1 MTRQDV
7 EIMAPVGSYES
18 LMAAINAGANSVY
31 FGVEQLNMRSK
42 SSNNFTI
49 EDLHNISSIC
59 AENGVKSYLT
69 LNTVMYD
76 HDIQVMRKVV
86 DAAKESAV
94 SAVIASDMA
103 AITYAREKG
112 VEVHISTQLN
122 VSNYEALKFYAQF
135 ADVVVLAR
143 ELNMTQVKNIYK
155 QIEENDLRGPYGERV
170 KIEMFVHGALCMA
183 ISGKCYMS
191 LHENNASAN
200 RGACQQTC
208 RKAYVVTEK
217 ETGHQLEIDHEYIM
231 SPKDLCTIGFLDKV
245 MAAGVRVLKI
255 EGRARSGEYVKRVV
269 ETYNEAVN
277 SILDNS
283 YTKDKIDRWE
293 RSLSE
298 VFNRG
303 FWDGYYL
310 GRKTGEWSKV
320 YGSKATKRKVYVGR
334 VTNYFGNIGVAEI
347 LVEASTISLG
357 ENVVIMG
364 PTTGVVE
371 TTIEEIRV
379 DLKPVEI
386 AEKGNLCSI
395 RVDRI
400 RRNDKLYKM
409 VDVEE
414 ES

>member
-1 MTRQDV
+1 MTRQDI

-42 SSNNFTI
+42 SSNNFTLD
-49 EDLHNISSIC
+49 DLRNIASIC
-59 AENGVKSYLT
+59 HENGVKSYLT

-76 HDIQVMRKVV
+76 HDLAMMRKIV
-86 DAAKESAV
+86 DAAKNSEV
-94 SAVIASDMA
+94 SAVIASDLA
-103 AITYAREKG
+103 AITYARAND

-143 ELNMTQVKNIYK
+143 ELNMTQVKNIHK
-155 QIEENDLRGPYGERV
+155 QIAEDDLRGPYGEPV

-217 ETGHQLEIDHEYIM
+217 ETGNQLEIDHEYIM
-231 SPKDLCTIGFLDKV
+231 SPKDLCTISFLDKV
-245 MAAGVRVLKI
+245 IGAGVQVLKI

-277 SILDNS
+277 AIIDGTYSQE
-283 YTKDKIDRWE
+283 KITMWE
-293 RSLSE
+293 GRLSE

-303 FWDGYYL
+303 FWDGYYM
-310 GRKTGEWSKV
+310 GRKMGEWSKV
-320 YGSKATKRKVYVGR
+320 YGSKATKRKVYVGKI
-334 VTNYFGNIGVAEI
+334 TNYFANIGIAEV
-347 LVEASTISLG
+347 LVEAAELYNG
-357 ENVVIMG
+357 ESIVVLG
-364 PTTGVVE
+364 PTTGAVEAVVS
-371 TTIEEIRV
+371 EIRV
-379 DLKPVEI
+379 DLKVTEM
-386 AEKGNLCSI
+386 ANKGVLCSLPLDK
-395 RVDRI
+395 V
-400 RRNDKLYKM
+400 RRGDKLYKM

-414 ES
+414 E

>member
-31 FGVEQLNMRSK
+31 FGIEQLNMRSK

-103 AITYAREKG
+103 AISYAREKG

-208 RKAYVVTEK
+208 RKAYIVTEK

-310 GRKTGEWSKV
+310 GRKIGEWSKV

>member
-1 MTRQDV
+1 
-7 EIMAPVGSYES
+7 MAPVGCYES

-42 SSNNFTI
+42 SSNNFTLD
-49 EDLHNISSIC
+49 DLRNIASIC
-59 AENGVKSYLT
+59 FQNGVKSYLT

-76 HDIQVMRKVV
+76 HDLTMMRKII
-86 DAAKESAV
+86 DAAKESEV
-94 SAVIASDMA
+94 SAIIASDMA
-103 AITYAREKG
+103 AIAYARAND

-122 VSNYEALKFYAQF
+122 VSNYEALKFYSQF

-143 ELNMTQVKNIYK
+143 ELNMTQVKNIHR
-155 QIEENDLRGPYGERV
+155 QIVEDDLRGPYGEQV

-217 ETGHQLEIDHEYIM
+217 ETGNQLEIDHEYVM
-231 SPKDLCTIGFLDKV
+231 SPKDLCTVGFLDKV
-245 MAAGVRVLKI
+245 IGAGVSVLKI

-277 SILDNS
+277 AILDGT
-283 YTKDKIDRWE
+283 YTKEKIEHWE
-293 RSLSE
+293 NRLSE

-310 GRKTGEWSKV
+310 GRKMGEWSKA
-320 YGSKATKRKVYVGR
+320 YGSKATKRKVYVGK
-334 VTNYFGNIGVAEI
+334 VTNYFGKLGVAEV
-347 LVEASTISLG
+347 LVEASELNKGDNI
-357 ENVVIMG
+357 VVLG

-371 TTIEEIRV
+371 LEVKEIRV
-379 DLKPVEI
+379 DLVE
-386 AEKGNLCSI
+386 AEMAPKGVLCSLPI
-395 RVDRI
+395 EKV
-400 RRNDKLYKM
+400 RRGDKLYKM
-409 VDVEE
+409 VDVEDDE
-414 ES
+414 

>member
-1 MTRQDV
+1 
-7 EIMAPVGSYES
+7 MAPVGSYES
-18 LMAAINAGANSVY
+18 LMAAIHAGANSVY

-42 SSNNFTI
+42 SSNNFTLD
-49 EDLHNISSIC
+49 DLHNIASIC
-59 AENGVKSYLT
+59 YENGVKSYLT

-76 HDIQVMRKVV
+76 HDLVMMRKIV
-86 DAAKESAV
+86 DAAKASHV

-103 AITYAREKG
+103 AISYARAND

-122 VSNYEALKFYAQF
+122 VSNYEALKYYAQL

-143 ELNMTQVKNIYK
+143 ELNMTQVKNIAR
-155 QIEENDLRGPYGERV
+155 QIEQDDLRGPYGERV

-208 RKAYVVTEK
+208 RKSYVVTEK
-217 ETGHQLEIDHEYIM
+217 ETGHQLEIDNEYIM

-245 MAAGVRVLKI
+245 IAAGVRVLKI

-277 SILDNS
+277 AI
-283 YTKDKIDRWE
+283 IDGSFTREKADGWE
-293 RSLSE
+293 KRLSE

-310 GRKTGEWSKV
+310 GRKMGEWSKA
-320 YGSKATKRKVYVGR
+320 YGSKATKRKVYVGK
-334 VTNYFGNIGVAEI
+334 VTNYFANIGVAEV
-347 LVEASTISLG
+347 LVEAAELHQG
-357 ENVVIMG
+357 ESVVVLG

-371 TTIEEIRV
+371 ATVGEIRV
-379 DLKPVEI
+379 DLKP
-386 AEKGNLCSI
+386 AEMAPKGVLCSI
-395 RVDRI
+395 PIAKV
-400 RRNDKLYKM
+400 RRADKLYKM

-414 ES
+414 EL

>member
-1 MTRQDV
+1 MTRNEV

-42 SSNNFTI
+42 SSNNFTLD
-49 EDLHNISSIC
+49 DLKNIASIC
-59 AENGVKSYLT
+59 HENGVKSYLT

-76 HDIQVMRKVV
+76 HDLDMMRKIV
-86 DAAKESAV
+86 DAAKNSEV

-103 AITYAREKG
+103 AITYARSMD

-122 VSNYEALKFYAQF
+122 VSNYEALKFYAQM

-143 ELNMTQVKNIYK
+143 ELNMTQVKNICK
-155 QIEENDLRGPYGERV
+155 QIANDNLKGPYGQPI

-245 MAAGVRVLKI
+245 LDAGVRVLKI

-277 SILDNS
+277 AVIDGTYS
-283 YTKDKIDRWE
+283 KEKIAIWE
-293 RSLSE
+293 QRLSE

-310 GRKTGEWSKV
+310 GRKMGEWSKA
-320 YGSKATKRKVYVGR
+320 YGSKATKRKVYVGK
-334 VTNYFGNIGVAEI
+334 VTNYFAKLGVAEV
-347 LVEASTISLG
+347 LVEASELHKG
-357 ENVVIMG
+357 ESIVVLG

-371 TTIEEIRV
+371 SVVGEIRV
-379 DLKPVEI
+379 DLLP
-386 AEKGNLCSI
+386 AEVAQKGVLCSI
-395 RVDRI
+395 PIDKV
-400 RRNDKLYKM
+400 RRADKLYKM
-409 VDVEE
+409 VDVDE
-414 ES
+414 